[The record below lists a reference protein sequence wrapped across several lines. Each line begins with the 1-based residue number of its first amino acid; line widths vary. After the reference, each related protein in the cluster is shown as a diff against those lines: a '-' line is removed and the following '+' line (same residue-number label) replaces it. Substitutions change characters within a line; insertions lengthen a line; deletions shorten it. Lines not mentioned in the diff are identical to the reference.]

1 MKSRCA
7 LGATAL
13 LLLPPRAL
21 PEHRDAAP
29 TPPRTW
35 RQRSLAAAGPV
46 LEAAVPEPLR
56 VLKGKIGRNATLGS
70 VLRDAFSPS
79 GVHSLVEAA
88 RPVYDLAR
96 LSVGHPFGVT
106 FGPDGLVAA
115 FTYGID
121 ELRTL
126 HVTRRDGA
134 YEAEVLT
141 REYEV
146 RPSVAQGLITSSL
159 YGAVSDAGEDDQL
172 AVDLAEIF
180 AWDVDFNTEL
190 RRGDSFRVAV
200 EKLYLDGRFVR
211 YGRVLSAELVR
222 GPRVVTRALV
232 RQPER
237 RRLLHARGHPAAQGV
252 PALAAEVQPRQLRL
266 HPRPLPPHP
275 QEDAAAPRGGLR
287 GAGGHAGARVRRRR
301 GHAGR
306 LVGGYGKTVKIRHPN
321 GYQTLYGHLSRINV
335 KRGQRVEQAEI
346 IGAVGTTGLSTGPH
360 LDYRMIKNGTF
371 VDPRK
376 LKSPRAE
383 PILAAERGAFEAERW
398 RQLAF
403 LGTSAPSATAALLRR
418 PGRPLAR
425 GAAADGSQHPA
436 APAASSCPSPS
447 TWG

>member
-1 MKSRCA
+1 LGQFGMKSRCA

-13 LLLPPRAL
+13 LLLPPQAL
-21 PEHRDAAP
+21 PDRLETGAEAA
-29 TPPRTW
+29 RELAD
-35 RQRSLAAAGPV
+35 RSIAVAVPAAAAV
-46 LEAAVPEPLR
+46 VPEPLR
-56 VLKGKIGRNATLGS
+56 MLKGKVGRNATLGS
-70 VLRDAFSPS
+70 VLRDALSPS
-79 GVHSLVEAA
+79 GVHNLVEAA

-106 FGPDGLVAA
+106 FGHDGLVAA

-126 HVTRRDGA
+126 HVIRRDGT
-134 YEAEVLT
+134 YQAEVLT

-200 EKLYLDGRFVR
+200 EKLYLDERFVR

-222 GPRVVTRALV
+222 GTRVVTALWFDSGNGAGYYT
-232 RQPER
+232 PEGTPLR
-237 RRLLHARGHPAAQGV
+237 KAFLRSPLKFSRVSSGFSHARFHPILKQTRPHLGV
-252 PALAAEVQPRQLRL
+252 
-266 HPRPLPPHP
+266 
-275 QEDAAAPRGGLR
+275 DYAAPVGTPVRASGGGVITL
-287 GAGGHAGARVRRRR
+287 
-301 GHAGR
+301 AGR
-306 LVGGYGKTVKIRHPN
+306 SGGYGKTVKIRHPN
-321 GYQTLYGHLSRINV
+321 GYETLYGHLSRINV

-346 IGAVGTTGLSTGPH
+346 IGTVGMTGLSTGPH
-360 LDYRMIKNGTF
+360 LDYRMTKNGTF
-371 VDPRK
+371 IDPRK

-383 PILAAERGAFEAERW
+383 PILASERGVFEAERW

-403 LGTSAPSATAALLRR
+403 LGSSAPASIAALLA
-418 PGRPLAR
+418 P
-425 GAAADGSQHPA
+425 SQ
-436 APAASSCPSPS
+436 ASR
-447 TWG
+447 

>member
-13 LLLPPRAL
+13 LLLPPRVL
-21 PEHRDAAP
+21 PDRIETGAQDMAERSMAAAAP
-29 TPPRTW
+29 AVR
-35 RQRSLAAAGPV
+35 
-46 LEAAVPEPLR
+46 AAVPEPLR
-56 VLKGKIGRNATLGS
+56 VLKGQIGRNATLGS
-70 VLRDAFSPS
+70 VLRDALSPS
-79 GVHSLVEAA
+79 GVHTLVEAA

-134 YEAEVLT
+134 YQAEVLT

-222 GPRVVTRALV
+222 GPRVVTALWFDSRSGAGYYTPDGNPMRKAFLRSPLKFSRVSSGFTRA
-232 RQPER
+232 RF
-237 RRLLHARGHPAAQGV
+237 HPILKRMRPHLGV
-252 PALAAEVQPRQLRL
+252 
-266 HPRPLPPHP
+266 
-275 QEDAAAPRGGLR
+275 DYAAPVGTPVRASGDGVVTL
-287 GAGGHAGARVRRRR
+287 AGWS
-301 GHAGR
+301 
-306 LVGGYGKTVKIRHPN
+306 GGYGKTVKLRHPN

-335 KRGQRVEQAEI
+335 KRGQRVAQKEI

-376 LKSPRAE
+376 LKSPAAE
-383 PILAAERGAFEAERW
+383 PILASERGLFEAERW

-403 LGTSAPSATAALLRR
+403 LGSSAPASDEAL
-418 PGRPLAR
+418 PAPSLASR
-425 GAAADGSQHPA
+425 
-436 APAASSCPSPS
+436 
-447 TWG
+447 

>member
-7 LGATAL
+7 LGAVAL
-13 LLLPPRAL
+13 LLLPPQAL
-21 PEHRDAAP
+21 PNRIETGAYAAQDMAERGMAAAAP
-29 TPPRTW
+29 AVR
-35 RQRSLAAAGPV
+35 
-46 LEAAVPEPLR
+46 AAVPEPLR
-56 VLKGKIGRNATLGS
+56 VLKGQISRNATLGS
-70 VLRDAFSPS
+70 VLRDALSPS
-79 GVHSLVEAA
+79 GVHTLVEAA

-126 HVTRRDGA
+126 HVIRRDGA
-134 YEAEVLT
+134 YQAEVLT

-146 RPSVAQGLITSSL
+146 RPSVVQGLITSSL

-190 RRGDSFRVAV
+190 RSGDSFRVAV

-222 GPRVVTRALV
+222 GPRVVRALWFDS
-232 RQPER
+232 QHGPGYYTPEGNPMR
-237 RRLLHARGHPAAQGV
+237 KAFLRSPLKFSRVSSGFTHARFHPILKTMRPHLGV
-252 PALAAEVQPRQLRL
+252 
-266 HPRPLPPHP
+266 
-275 QEDAAAPRGGLR
+275 DYAAPVGTPVRASGDGVVTLAGWS
-287 GAGGHAGARVRRRR
+287 GA
-301 GHAGR
+301 
-306 LVGGYGKTVKIRHPN
+306 YGKTVKLRHPN

-335 KRGQRVEQAEI
+335 RPGQRVAQAEI
-346 IGAVGTTGLSTGPH
+346 IGAVGTTGRSTGPH
-360 LDYRMIKNGTF
+360 LDYRMIKNGTS

-376 LKSPRAE
+376 LKSPPAE
-383 PILAAERGAFEAERW
+383 PITAAERGVFEAERW

-403 LGTSAPSATAALLRR
+403 LGSSAPASTAALLA
-418 PGRPLAR
+418 PSLASR
-425 GAAADGSQHPA
+425 
-436 APAASSCPSPS
+436 
-447 TWG
+447 

>member
-1 MKSRCA
+1 M
-7 LGATAL
+7 
-13 LLLPPRAL
+13 
-21 PEHRDAAP
+21 
-29 TPPRTW
+29 
-35 RQRSLAAAGPV
+35 
-46 LEAAVPEPLR
+46 
-56 VLKGKIGRNATLGS
+56 
-70 VLRDAFSPS
+70 
-79 GVHSLVEAA
+79 
-88 RPVYDLAR
+88 
-96 LSVGHPFGVT
+96 T

-126 HVTRRDGA
+126 HVTRRDGG
-134 YEAEVLT
+134 YQAEVLT

-222 GPRVVTRALV
+222 GTRVVTALWFDS
-232 RQPER
+232 RNGAGYYSPE
-237 RRLLHARGHPAAQGV
+237 GIPAAQGV
-252 PALAAEVQPRQLRL
+252 PALAPEVQPRQLRL
-266 HPRPLPPHP
+266 HPRALPPHP

-287 GAGGHAGARVRRRR
+287 GPGGHAGARVRRRVVTL
-301 GHAGR
+301 AGWS
-306 LVGGYGKTVKIRHPN
+306 GGYGKTVKIRHPN
-321 GYQTLYGHLSRINV
+321 GYETLYGHLSRINV

-383 PILAAERGAFEAERW
+383 PILASERGVFEAERW

-403 LGTSAPSATAALLRR
+403 LGSSAPVATAALL
-418 PGRPLAR
+418 P
-425 GAAADGSQHPA
+425 PA
-436 APAASSCPSPS
+436 AR
-447 TWG
+447 